1 VRAFPLVIALL
12 GFIVVAP
19 ALQTGWYADDAF
31 YWALPG
37 TLAARHESL
46 LAAMQHAI
54 GLWLVDA
61 ARFYPGLVVEK
72 YLVFATFTNLLAYK
86 AFLIATTLV
95 TIELFRRCVARYTS
109 LATGNLAA
117 LAVCA
122 ILQERAYHDAIL
134 SYNAMPQFVAIAILV
149 SVLAFAD
156 ALDRGRL
163 SVRALAIAGYV
174 LAAITYE
181 EVYAFG
187 LLYVALAKA
196 RGRTWAAAMR
206 ASAPF
211 LGISALLVLLAA
223 ALHIVFAVRSLYAL
237 SFAPLPVLRTGLEQ
251 IVAAFPLVYWAA
263 DPNGIF
269 GRVNF
274 DDFLRN
280 APLDPLVGAT
290 FAVAAW
296 LAMRQAASERIRLG
310 PLCAVGALVIVLP
323 ALPVAILTKY
333 QHELRPG
340 WGYLPVFVEYFGV
353 ALLIAAGILALQRTR
368 ARRMATIVCALGV
381 GLIAAMTQATNVH
394 VARALAPQRD
404 AQLALQSDL
413 QRGLLRGIP
422 DGASV
427 TFEPP
432 VSWIADDG
440 DGPEGISS
448 SGLFYAYAH
457 ARVRLLPPS
466 TDADIVMTYDPAAD
480 TWRALRRT
488 PRR

>member
-31 YWALPG
+31 YWALSG

-46 LAAMQHAI
+46 FAAMHHAI
-54 GLWLVDA
+54 VLWLIDG

-86 AFLIATTLV
+86 TFLVATTLL
-95 TIELFRRCVARYTS
+95 TIELFRRCVARYS
-109 LATGNLAA
+109 NQPTGNLAA

-134 SYNAMPQFVAIAILV
+134 SYNGMPQVVAIAILL
-149 SVLAFAD
+149 SLLAFAD
-156 ALDRGRL
+156 VLDRGRL
-163 SVRALAIAGYV
+163 GARALAVGFFV

-187 LLYVALAKA
+187 LLYLALAKE
-196 RGRTWAAAMR
+196 RGRTWAAALR
-206 ASAPF
+206 VSTPF
-211 LGISALLVLLAA
+211 LGISLLLILLAA
-223 ALHIVFAVRSLYAL
+223 MLHVVFAALPRYAL
-237 SFAPLPVLRTGLEQ
+237 SLAPLPVLRTGLEQ

-269 GRVNF
+269 GRVNL

-280 APLDPLVGAT
+280 VPLDPLVGVT

-296 LAMRQAASERIRLG
+296 LALRQVGDDRIRLG
-310 PLCAVGALVIVLP
+310 PLCVIGVLVVVLP
-323 ALPVAILTKY
+323 ALPVAILAKY
-333 QHELRPG
+333 QHELRLG
-340 WGYLPVFVEYFGV
+340 WGYLPVFAEYFGV
-353 ALLIAAGILALQRTR
+353 ALLLAAGMLALLRLR
-368 ARRMATIVCALGV
+368 ARRTATLACALGV
-381 GLIAAMTQATNVH
+381 GLVAAMTQATNVH
-394 VARALAPQRD
+394 VARALAPERD

-413 QRGLLRGIP
+413 QHGLLRGVR

-427 TFEPP
+427 TFQPP

-440 DGPEGISS
+440 AGPEGISS

-457 ARVRLLPPS
+457 ARVQLVASPP
-466 TDADIVMTYDPAAD
+466 DADLILTYDSTAHR
-480 TWRALRRT
+480 WRTSVVRR
-488 PRR
+488 

>member
-1 VRAFPLVIALL
+1 MRAFPFVVALL
-12 GFIVVAP
+12 GFIVIAP

-46 LAAMQHAI
+46 FAAMYHAI
-54 GLWLVDA
+54 DLWLVGN

-86 AFLIATTLV
+86 ALLVASTLV
-95 TIELFRRCVARYTS
+95 TIELFRRCVARYGN

-134 SYNAMPQFVAIAILV
+134 AYNAMPQFVAIAVLV
-149 SVLAFAD
+149 SLLAFAD
-156 ALDRGRL
+156 VLDRSRL
-163 SVRALAIAGYV
+163 GARALAIGCFV

-187 LLYVALAKA
+187 LLYLALAKE
-196 RGRTWAAAMR
+196 RGRTWIPALR
-206 ASAPF
+206 ASSPF
-211 LGISALLVLLAA
+211 LGISALLILVAA
-223 ALHIVFAVRSLYAL
+223 ALHVVFPALSLYAL
-237 SFAPLPVLRTGLEQ
+237 RFAPLPVLRTGLEQ

-269 GRVNF
+269 GRVNL

-290 FAVAAW
+290 FVVAAW
-296 LAMRQAASERIRLG
+296 LALRQVRDERIRLA
-310 PLCAVGALVIVLP
+310 PLRAIGALVVVLP

-333 QHELRPG
+333 QHELRLG

-353 ALLIAAGILALQRTR
+353 ALLLAAGMLALLRLR
-368 ARRMATIVCALGV
+368 ARRTATFICALAF
-381 GLIAAMTQATNVH
+381 GLVAAMTQATNVH
-394 VARALAPQRD
+394 VAQALAPERD
-404 AQLALQSDL
+404 AQLALQQAL
-413 QRGLLRGIP
+413 QHGLLRGIP
-422 DGASV
+422 DGASL
-427 TFEPP
+427 TLQPP
-432 VSWIADDG
+432 VSWIAYDG
-440 DGPEGISS
+440 AGPDGISS
-448 SGLFYAYAH
+448 SGLFYAYAR
-457 ARVRLLPPS
+457 ARVRILPPS
-466 TDADIVMTYDPAAD
+466 PDTDVILTYDSTTH
-480 TWRALRRT
+480 TWRASIARR
-488 PRR
+488 